1 MFQQKFT
8 KNIYYNNPTDRWE
21 TKSLGMERG
30 GEEVTWQ
37 EQASVRAQLGL

>member
-1 MFQQKFT
+1 MG
-8 KNIYYNNPTDRWE
+8 NEELRN
-21 TKSLGMERG
+21 GVG